1 MPLGFSGLNLLTL
14 HGFITATALFTY
26 VITTHLRHQRRHPSA
41 AVAWILFILLVP
53 YIALPS
59 YLIFGS
65 RKLKRM
71 SAGVPL
77 SETMQSEN
85 RPWAIAT
92 ALALQQPGPMEYRRL
107 VIQHDGA
114 QALNALLDVV
124 NQATHSI
131 DICTYILR
139 NDEVGA
145 IIIDRLCQ
153 KAVKGVQVRLLLD
166 GFSNWNFFRPDLR
179 KLKQAG
185 GQYALFVPP
194 LGSSLKGRTN
204 LRNHRKLAIADGKLA
219 NARMWIGGRNLGAE
233 YFHGVPPAPAWR
245 DLSFDV
251 SGAIAWQAKALFD
264 SDWNFATGNRTT
276 ETHNLLFAE
285 TYDNQGAQLIASGP
299 DQIDD
304 TVYSLLV
311 TAAYQSQERILL
323 VSPYFV
329 PDSALLMA
337 LCLAA
342 RRGVKVDLLIPK
354 KSNHPISD
362 FARNR
367 SIRSLS
373 QAGASVWLSDEM
385 QHGKLAIFDN
395 VLALAGS
402 ANIDNRSLFI
412 NYELM
417 VAFHAE
423 RDVNRFAKW
432 FYKERTNATLYGWS
446 KPGLLR
452 DLAEGMTLWVG
463 FQL

>member
-1 MPLGFSGLNLLTL
+1 MPLGFSGSHLLTL
-14 HGFITATALFTY
+14 HGFLTAIALFTY
-26 VITTHLRHQRRHPSA
+26 VITTHLRQQRRHPSA
-41 AVAWILFILLVP
+41 AIAWILFILLLP

-59 YLIFGS
+59 FLIFGS
-65 RKLKRM
+65 RKLKRINGGSPNS
-71 SAGVPL
+71 SALGSTTVP
-77 SETMQSEN
+77 TEN
-85 RPWAIAT
+85 SGWAIAT
-92 ALALQQPGPMEYRRL
+92 ALALQQPGPVAYRAL
-107 VIQHDGA
+107 VIHHDGA
-114 QALNALLDVV
+114 QALVALLAVID
-124 NQATHSI
+124 QAAYSI

-139 NDEVGA
+139 NDEIGE

-153 KAVKGVQVRLLLD
+153 KALKGVQVRLLLD
-166 GFSNWNFFRPDLR
+166 GFSNWNFFRSDLK
-179 KLKQAG
+179 KLKKAG
-185 GQYALFVPP
+185 ALYALFVPP
-194 LGSSLKGRTN
+194 FGSSLKGRTN
-204 LRNHRKLAIADGKLA
+204 LRNHRKLAIADGKLLK
-219 NARMWIGGRNLGAE
+219 ARMWSGGRNLSAE
-233 YFHGVPPAPAWR
+233 YFNGVYPATPWR

-251 SGAIAWQAKALFD
+251 SGAIAWQAQALFD
-264 SDWNFATGNRTT
+264 SDWNFAIGERITKQ
-276 ETHNLLFAE
+276 HKLLNAE
-285 TYDNQGAQLIASGP
+285 KYQKKGAQLIASGP

-311 TAAYQSQERILL
+311 TAAYQSQEKILL

-373 QAGASVWLSDEM
+373 QA
-385 QHGKLAIFDN
+385 QHGKLAVFDH

-402 ANIDNRSLFI
+402 TNIDNRSLLI

-423 RDVNRFAKW
+423 RDVNRFTAW
-432 FYKERTNATLYGWS
+432 FYSERESAILYEWS

>member
-1 MPLGFSGLNLLTL
+1 MPLGFSGLHLVTL
-14 HGFITATALFTY
+14 HGFLTATALFTY
-26 VITTHLRHQRRHPSA
+26 VITTHLRQQRRHPSA
-41 AVAWILFILLVP
+41 AIAWILFILLVP

-59 YLIFGS
+59 YFMFGS
-65 RKLKRM
+65 RKLKRTAARVQLREATKTE
-71 SAGVPL
+71 S
-77 SETMQSEN
+77 
-85 RPWAIAT
+85 RPWAVAT
-92 ALALQQPGPMEYRRL
+92 ALALQQPGPMKYRRL
-107 VIQHDGA
+107 VIHHDGA
-114 QALNALLDVV
+114 QALTALLGVID
-124 NQATHSI
+124 QATHSI

-139 NDEVGA
+139 NDEVGSV
-145 IIIDRLCQ
+145 IIDRLCQ
-153 KAVKGVQVRLLLD
+153 KAVRGVQVRLLLD

-179 KLKQAG
+179 KLKQVG

-204 LRNHRKLAIADGKLA
+204 LRNHRKLAIADGQLA
-219 NARMWIGGRNLGAE
+219 NARMWSGGRNLSAE
-233 YFHGVPPAPAWR
+233 YFHGVPPAPAWQ
-245 DLSFDV
+245 DLSFDI
-251 SGAIAWQAKALFD
+251 SGAITWQAKALFD
-264 SDWNFATGNRTT
+264 TDWNFATGNRTT
-276 ETHNLLFAE
+276 EPHNLLFAE
-285 TYDNQGAQLIASGP
+285 KYDNQGAQLVASGP

-311 TAAYQSQERILL
+311 TAAYQSQEKILL

-329 PDSALLMA
+329 PDSALLLA

-342 RRGVKVDLLIPK
+342 RRGVKVDLLIPQ

-373 QAGASVWLSDEM
+373 QAGASIWLSNKM
-385 QHGKLAIFDN
+385 QHGKLAVFDN

-417 VAFHAE
+417 VAFHTE
-423 RDVNRFAKW
+423 LDVNQFAAW
-432 FYKERTNATLYGWS
+432 FYKERENATLYECT

>member
-1 MPLGFSGLNLLTL
+1 MLTGFSGSHLLTL
-14 HGFITATALFTY
+14 HGFLTAIALFTY
-26 VITTHLRHQRRHPSA
+26 VITTHLRQQRRHPSA
-41 AVAWILFILLVP
+41 AIAWILFIFLVP
-53 YIALPS
+53 YVALPS

-65 RKLKRM
+65 RKLKRT
-71 SAGVPL
+71 SSRAYL
-77 SETMQSEN
+77 SETTRGDKN
-85 RPWAIAT
+85 PWAIST
-92 ALALQQPGPMEYRRL
+92 ALALQQPSPMKYQQL
-107 VIQHDGA
+107 VIHQDGH
-114 QALNALLDVV
+114 QALGALLDVIDRS
-124 NQATHSI
+124 THSI

-139 NDEVGA
+139 NDEVGKL
-145 IIIDRLCQ
+145 IIERLCQ
-153 KAVKGVQVRLLLD
+153 RARRGIQVRLLLD
-166 GFSNWNFFRPDLR
+166 GFSNWNFVRPDLQ
-179 KLKQAG
+179 KLKKAG
-185 GQYALFVPP
+185 GQYMLFVPP

-204 LRNHRKLAIADGKLA
+204 LRNHRKLAIADGKLEG
-219 NARMWIGGRNLGAE
+219 ARLWSGGRNLSAE
-233 YFHGVPPAPAWR
+233 YFHGLPPTAAWR
-245 DLSFDV
+245 DLSFDL
-251 SGAIAWQAKALFD
+251 SGAIAWQAQVLFN
-264 SDWNFATGNRTT
+264 SDWNFAKGNRTT
-276 ETHNLLFAE
+276 ESHSLLLAE
-285 TYDNQGAQLIASGP
+285 RTEQKGAQLIASGP

-311 TAAYQSQERILL
+311 TGAYQSQERILL

-354 KSNHPISD
+354 KSNHRMSD

-373 QAGASVWLSDEM
+373 QAGANVWLSAEM

-402 ANIDNRSLFI
+402 ANIDHRSLFI

-423 RDVNRFAKW
+423 RDVNRFAAW
-432 FYKERTNATLYGWS
+432 FYRERESASLYEWS
-446 KPGLLR
+446 KPGLMR